1 MPLPLSSAGR
11 AFVLASLLVLA
22 LSACGRRG
30 RLEAPPD
37 PNADAAEQQ
46 RQAERERL
54 KGQRAG
60 GGAAIAAPAPSP
72 NVQSDDDEEEE
83 EVWGPSIAPTP
94 APRSKTPRRGYT
106 IPKEPFILD
115 PLL

>member
-37 PNADAAEQQ
+37 PIAVAADQQ
-46 RQAERERL
+46 PPAERERI
-54 KGQRAG
+54 KGHRG
-60 GGAAIAAPAPSP
+60 GGSAAIAAPTPGGA
-72 NVQSDDDEEEE
+72 QADDDEDEE
-83 EVWGPSIAPTP
+83 EVRGPAIAPAP
-94 APRSKTPRRGYT
+94 APRTKTPRRGYT

>member
-1 MPLPLSSAGR
+1 MSLPSSFAGR
-11 AFVLASLLVLA
+11 SLVLAALVLLA

-37 PNADAAEQQ
+37 PIAVAAEQQ
-46 RQAERERL
+46 RQAERDRV
-54 KGQRAG
+54 KAQGGKPAAARA
-60 GGAAIAAPAPSP
+60 AAQADD
-72 NVQSDDDEEEE
+72 DDDEEE
-83 EVWGPSIAPTP
+83 VATGPVVTPTP
-94 APRSKTPRRGYT
+94 APRVKAPRKGIT